1 MMFSMNHPS
10 LKVSKLEKDRRV
22 PSGWSILILSS
33 TIALLPRTCIAGENP
48 ATPIQAEL
56 VNRLAA
62 GRVSIGDS
70 VLARV
75 QLGWKSLTCEL
86 RPGDILQ
93 GRVVARKPYSKI
105 NKTSELAFVFDKA
118 PCGSPAMKPL
128 GLTVAAI
135 VAADRSRDP
144 GLGPSEEQQPLSE
157 AVGLT
162 LKGNTRSLSQAAD
175 TVYNEPRRSGAQSS
189 APPKELKAGQVVG
202 ISHLTLLVGKG
213 PEGSSLLSSAGR
225 EVRLDPGTQFVLIPK
240 VSVAASGVPVTAATG
255 TPAPNQPALPDP
267 MNIADEREVCTPP
280 DCNVA
285 LDDSPSLSVSIG
297 ETHNADF
304 ILPLNGL
311 GYLPPL
317 AERGMSEFDYDAG
330 IAYLGPGQLLF
341 TFDPHILVKRTNL
354 EALSFPQMRIIRAIV
369 LDLATKQILKS
380 VDWRVPDSAQYLW
393 PFGQDSV
400 LVHVGNEL
408 RVYGPGLQLRQKI
421 PLGRPLAFVRAS
433 PSSEY
438 LAIGIVNERHTP
450 EIHRQLEEAEVG
462 KPEED
467 IEIIVLDSALQ
478 PLAKIIRSS
487 RSVFPVLVDDGE
499 VRVVSI
505 GENRWRIFKY
515 SWAGQRRLLAQ
526 AKSSCLPSAQ
536 SLPGDLLFTTG
547 CDVKTDDKWYRVL
560 RDGKMVLKGS
570 SSSDEF
576 ENSASGD
583 ASANI
588 FAIGIAHTKK
598 SLPAVVS
605 VFRPSD
611 LQSEHITI
619 YGAKNGKRIFSLD
632 IPGPVPAAQMF
643 AISPREDQLAV
654 LMSDQIVFY
663 RVPAQLSTH

>member
-1 MMFSMNHPS
+1 MFSMSHPRS
-10 LKVSKLEKDRRV
+10 EGTNREKDRRAL
-22 PSGWSILILSS
+22 SCWLILILSS
-33 TIALLPRTCIAGENP
+33 MTALLPGRCIADENP
-48 ATPIQAEL
+48 ATPVQAEL

-62 GRVSIGDS
+62 GKVNIGDS

-135 VAADRSRDP
+135 VSADRSRDP
-144 GLGPSEEQQPLSE
+144 ALQPSEEQQPLSE

-175 TVYNEPRRSGAQSS
+175 TVYNEPFGSARSP

-202 ISHLTLLVGKG
+202 ISHLTLLLGKG

-240 VSVAASGVPVTAATG
+240 VSVAAAAVPVTSATG
-255 TPAPNQPALPDP
+255 TAAPSQPALPDP
-267 MNIADEREVCTPP
+267 LKIADEREVCAPP

-285 LDDSPSLSVSIG
+285 LDDSPSISTG
-297 ETHNADF
+297 ETHDADF
-304 ILPLNGL
+304 TLPLNGF

-317 AERGMSEFDYDAG
+317 AERGMSEFDYHAG
-330 IAYLGPGQLLF
+330 IAYLGPSQLLF

-354 EALSFPQMRIIRAIV
+354 EALSFPQLRIIRAVV
-369 LDLATKQILKS
+369 LDLATKQILKT

-450 EIHRQLEEAEVG
+450 EIHRQLEQAEAG

-467 IEIIVLDSALQ
+467 IEIIVFDSALR

-505 GENRWRIFKY
+505 GENRWRILKY
-515 SWAGQRRLLAQ
+515 SWAGQRRLLAL

-536 SLPGDLLFTTG
+536 SLPGDLLFMTG

-560 RDGKMVLKGS
+560 RDGKMLLKGS

-576 ENSASGD
+576 ENGASGD
-583 ASANI
+583 VSANI

-619 YGAKNGKRIFSLD
+619 YGAKNGKRIISLD

-663 RVPAQLSTH
+663 RVPTQLSTH